1 MPRLPPVTTATLLE
15 NSIDTIESS
24 VIAGPLETSFDV
36 IKEGRS
42 IRYILGLPSCCFTS
56 PWCLANGRRETTE
69 TPIVTNDSNHIVTE
83 SAARIFADLAD
94 PLTINRLDDGA
105 WKVPF
110 WLALADAGLPL
121 AWVPEQFG
129 GAGASLADGFAVL
142 AVAGRFAVAVPL
154 AETLLAGWLLARAG
168 VTAPNGPLTIA
179 PSRPS
184 DRIIFNEDGTLSG
197 SAIGIPFAS
206 EAQHI
211 AVLAEGEDG
220 VVVAL
225 VAASDCTIDEG
236 QNLAG
241 DPSNIVRFQ
250 RVKPLRYGR
259 APVGLDQTALMLM
272 GSVSRSVQ
280 TAGALETVLSL
291 SVSYAN
297 ERVAFERPIGKFQ
310 AVQHNLARLAGE
322 TAAALAVS
330 GSAANTIIWSDSLE
344 EAAFLE
350 GASSKIRCAEA
361 AREGSA
367 IAHQVFGAIGFTK
380 EHVLHRFTLRTL
392 AWRDDFGSESY
403 WAAELGR
410 HVAKC
415 GAEEFWPMVASR

>member
-1 MPRLPPVTTATLLE
+1 MV
-15 NSIDTIESS
+15 
-24 VIAGPLETSFDV
+24 AG
-36 IKEGRS
+36 KRKK
-42 IRYILGLPSCCFTS
+42 R
-56 PWCLANGRRETTE
+56 
-69 TPIVTNDSNHIVTE
+69 PIVTNDSDHIVTE

-94 PLTINRLDDGA
+94 PQTINRLDDGA
-105 WKVPF
+105 WKAPF

-121 AWVPEQFG
+121 AWVPEQLG

-142 AVAGRFAVAVPL
+142 GVAGRFAVAVPL
-154 AETLLAGWLLARAG
+154 AETLLAGWLLTRAG
-168 VTAPNGPLTIA
+168 VAAADGPMTIA

-184 DRIIFNEDGTLSG
+184 DRIIFHADGTLSG

-206 EAQHI
+206 EAEHI
-211 AVLAEGEDG
+211 AVLVHGGEGI
-220 VVVAL
+220 VVAL
-225 VAASDCTIDEG
+225 VAASDCMVGEG
-236 QNLAG
+236 QTLAG
-241 DPSNIVRFQ
+241 DPSNIVRFE
-250 RVKPLRYGR
+250 RVKPLRYAR
-259 APVGLDQTALMLM
+259 APFGLDQTALMLM

-280 TAGALETVLSL
+280 TAGALESILSL

-297 ERVAFERPIGKFQ
+297 ERIAFERPIGKFQ

-330 GSAANTIIWSDSLE
+330 GSAANTITQSDSFD

-350 GASSKIRCAEA
+350 GASAKIRCAEA
-361 AREGSA
+361 ATEGSA

-392 AWRDDFGSESY
+392 AWRDDFGSENY

-410 HVAKC
+410 RVAKG